1 MKHVAMQATQSDLST
16 GISLRS
22 CARRLTRLEDE
33 CACDLHISAIARR
46 LDPPVVAHK
55 WTHDERGSLADL
67 VERAKLYTHAWPVA
81 PGAVVVVVAV
91 VVETETEET
100 REGLRTVQG
109 AIR

>member
-46 LDPPVVAHK
+46 LNSPVVAHER
-55 WTHDERGSLADL
+55 THDERGSLANL
-67 VERAKLYTHAWPVA
+67 IEGAKLDGHAWPVA
-81 PGAVVVVVAV
+81 SGVAVVVVAV
-91 VVETETEET
+91 VV
-100 REGLRTVQG
+100 
-109 AIR
+109 